1 MISTKLFIQKCIRI
15 YRNKYILGRC
25 VKVKKVIVIG
35 GGPAGLTITYQ
46 LLKSK
51 DYEVKIIGKE

>member
-1 MISTKLFIQKCIRI
+1 M
-15 YRNKYILGRC
+15 
-25 VKVKKVIVIG
+25 KKVIVIG

-51 DYEVKIIGKE
+51 EYEVKIIEKE